1 MWFRKRSEPGPSA
14 TEQLME
20 SFAGEVIDVLAAAGV
35 LVDEFDRVTRAS
47 EGAEKMGLVTVKRL
61 VHAPLVELV
70 RRAREADQ
78 VLETEAELAPQ
89 QGLEPKFVAA
99 RAAKFGERFVIL
111 LVDDRT
117 ETRRLESIR
126 RDFVA
131 NVSHEL
137 KTPIG
142 AISLLSEAIQNA
154 TDEPDTVAK
163 FAESLQRE
171 SQRLGNLVQ
180 EIIELSKVQGGIVP
194 EARTQLEVRA
204 VVMDAID
211 RSQLLADQRGV
222 RLVANAPSGI
232 KLVGDHE
239 MLTVAVRNLV
249 ENAIVYSEAGT
260 QVGVGLREAEGAV
273 EISVTDSGIGIPEAE
288 QERIFERFYRIDQSR
303 SRETGGTG
311 LGLSI
316 VKHAVANHGGEVRLF
331 SRQGVGSTFT
341 IRIPSPAT
349 TIG

>member
-1 MWFRKRSEPGPSA
+1 MLFRKRSEPNSIP
-14 TEQLME
+14 TEQLVE

-35 LVDEFDRVTRAS
+35 LVDEFDRVARAS
-47 EGAEKMGLVTVKRL
+47 EGAVRMGLVAGKRL

-70 RRAREADQ
+70 RRARQADM
-78 VLETEAELAPQ
+78 VLETEAELTPQ
-89 QGLEPKFVAA
+89 QGLELRFVAA

-142 AISLLSEAIQNA
+142 AISLLAEAIQNA
-154 TDEPDTVAK
+154 TDEPETVAK

-171 SQRLGNLVQ
+171 SHRLGNLVQ
-180 EIIELSKVQGGIVP
+180 EIIELSRVQGGIVA
-194 EARTQLEVRA
+194 EARSLIEMRT

-211 RSQLLADQRGV
+211 RNQLLAEQRGV
-222 RLVANAPSGI
+222 RLVANAPAGI
-232 KLVGDHE
+232 KLTGDVE
-239 MLTVAVRNLV
+239 MLTVAVRNLI
-249 ENAIVYSEAGT
+249 ENAIVYSETGT
-260 QVGVGLREAEGAV
+260 QVGVGLREADGTV
-273 EISVTDSGIGIPEAE
+273 EVSVTDSGIGIPDAE
-288 QERIFERFYRIDQSR
+288 QERIFERFYRIDPSR

-341 IRIPSPAT
+341 IRIPKMLEEVE
-349 TIG
+349 

>member
-1 MWFRKRSEPGPSA
+1 MWFRRRTESGSLA
-14 TEQLME
+14 TEQLAE

-35 LVDEFDRVTRAS
+35 LVDEFDRVVRVS
-47 EGAEKMGLVTVKRL
+47 DGAERMGLVAGKRL
-61 VHAPLVELV
+61 LHAPLVELV
-70 RRAREADQ
+70 RRARQAEQ

-89 QGLEPKFVAA
+89 QGLEAKFVAA
-99 RAAKFGERFVIL
+99 RAAKFGNRFVIL

-142 AISLLSEAIQNA
+142 AISLLAEAIQNA
-154 TDEPDTVAK
+154 TDDPEMLDK
-163 FAESLQRE
+163 FAASLQRE

-180 EIIELSKVQGGIVP
+180 EIIELSRVQGGIVP
-194 EARTQLEVRA
+194 EARTQLEMRA
-204 VVMDAID
+204 VVMDAIE
-211 RSQLLADQRGV
+211 RNQLLADQRGI
-222 RLVANAPSGI
+222 RLVANAPAGI
-232 KLVGDHE
+232 KLTGDQE

-249 ENAIVYSEAGT
+249 ENAIVYSEPAT
-260 QVGVGLREAEGAV
+260 QVGVGLRESEGSV

-288 QERIFERFYRIDQSR
+288 QERIFERFYRIDPSR

-341 IRIPSPAT
+341 IRIPNSLAAN
-349 TIG
+349 G

>member
-1 MWFRKRSEPGPSA
+1 MWFRRRSQPSNLQP
-14 TEQLME
+14 EELIQ
-20 SFAGEVIDVLAAAGV
+20 SFGGEAIEVLAAAGV
-35 LVDEFDRVTRAS
+35 MVDEFDRVIRAS
-47 EGAEKMGLVTVKRL
+47 QGAIQMGLVAGKRL

-70 RRAREADQ
+70 RRARQADQ
-78 VLETEAELAPQ
+78 VIEAESELTPQ
-89 QGLEPKFVAA
+89 QGVEPKYVAA
-99 RAAKFGERFVIL
+99 RAATFADRFVIL

-117 ETRRLESIR
+117 ENRRLESIR

-142 AISLLSEAIQNA
+142 AIALLAEAIQNA
-154 TDEPDTVAK
+154 TDEPETVAK

-171 SQRLGNLVQ
+171 SHRLGNLVQ
-180 EIIELSKVQGGIVP
+180 EIIELSRVQGGIVP
-194 EARTQLEVRA
+194 EARAQLDMRS

-211 RSQLLADQRGV
+211 RNRLLSEQHEV
-222 RLVANAPSGI
+222 RLVANAPNGI
-232 KLVGDHE
+232 KLLGDQE
-239 MLTVAVRNLV
+239 MLTVAVRNLI
-249 ENAIVYSEAGT
+249 ENAIVYSESGT
-260 QVGVGLREAEGAV
+260 QVGVGLREIDDAV
-273 EISVTDSGIGIPEAE
+273 EVSVTDSGIGIPEAE

-331 SRQGVGSTFT
+331 SRSGVGSTFT
-341 IRIPSPAT
+341 IRIPRT
-349 TIG
+349 GETD